1 MEVEQEEVNSNS
13 AENSTGN
20 GGEERQISTVDV
32 GGPSSHVDDGPSC
45 AADRPAHLPAE
56 PSHLPAEPSHLVDS
70 SFQTDGNTD
79 QEQKDTSKQPET
91 STVEESSVAEVA
103 TNPKPTDIPETLNEP
118 VPSLEIVKPPSLE
131 TIPARSC
138 ISLKEPIEEA
148 FSEELPNDIFDN
160 SSESES
166 VVSGPPQISLV
177 EEKPETPP
185 VPNPVPAPTLPI
197 PHEEQRAPP
206 TTTPTTHVEQQTS
219 PIPTSHVE
227 QRISPAPTQP
237 VEHKPPLTSTSHG
250 EHRLLSSISE
260 NKYIKANKD
269 IEGVDKRL
277 AEVSDCP
284 NLSLVDKV
292 VITDVTTAKG
302 TVTVKEC
309 TTDEGFFANNVSPGE
324 SQTANGTSFT

>member
-20 GGEERQISTVDV
+20 VGEERQISIVDV

-45 AADRPAHLPAE
+45 AADGPAHVLLE

-79 QEQKDTSKQPET
+79 QEQKDTRKQPET
-91 STVEESSVAEVA
+91 STVGEPSVAEVA
-103 TNPKPTDIPETLNEP
+103 TNPKPTEITETLSEP

-148 FSEELPNDIFDN
+148 FSEELPNEIFDN
-160 SSESES
+160 SSENES
-166 VVSGPPQISLV
+166 VVSGPPQVSLV

-185 VPNPVPAPTLPI
+185 ANPVPAPTPPV
-197 PHEEQRAPP
+197 PHEEQRALS
-206 TTTPTTHVEQQTS
+206 TTTPTTHVEEQPS
-219 PIPTSHVE
+219 PLPTSHVE
-227 QRISPAPTQP
+227 QSISQPPTQP
-237 VEHKPPLTSTSHG
+237 VEHKSPMTSNSHG
-250 EHRLLSSISE
+250 EHRLTSSTSE

-269 IEGVDKRL
+269 VEGVDKRL

-302 TVTVKEC
+302 TITVKEC